1 MKHKDYYTWLRRFL
15 EEGKYLIMNKKR
27 ILFTGGGTAGHVIV
41 NLALIP
47 FYQEKGW
54 EIDYIGSYNGI
65 ERDLVGQMEGVTYHP
80 ISTGKLR
87 RYMSKENLKDPFKV
101 LKGTLQAY
109 RIIGKRKPSI
119 VFSKGG
125 FVSVP
130 VVAAAKLR
138 GVPSVIH
145 ESDYTPGLANKLSI
159 PFTKKVLATF
169 PETMQYLPENKAEYV
184 GAVIRDELFKGSK
197 EKGLAF
203 AGLTGR
209 LPVLLIM
216 GGSGGSEKINTT
228 IRACL
233 PELLTSFEIIH
244 ICGKDKVD
252 QSVQQPG
259 YAQFEYINEELK
271 DIFAA
276 TDFVLSR
283 AGSNAIFEFLALRIP
298 MLLVPLSK
306 GASRGDQI
314 INAKSFQEKRYARVL
329 EEENM
334 TEESLIEELMQLKEY
349 APIMVDTMK
358 DFKSEQSRDR
368 VIEILNGTSKK

>member
-1 MKHKDYYTWLRRFL
+1 
-15 EEGKYLIMNKKR
+15 MNNKR

-47 FYQEKGW
+47 FYQEEGW
-54 EIDYIGSYNGI
+54 EIDYIGSYDGI
-65 ERDLVGQMEGVTYHP
+65 ERKLIGQLEGVTYHP

-87 RYMSKENLKDPFKV
+87 RYLSKENLKDPFKV
-101 LKGTLQAY
+101 LKGTMQAY
-109 RIIGKRKPSI
+109 RIIGKRKPSV

-169 PETMQYLPENKAEYV
+169 PETMQYLPEKKAEYV
-184 GAVIRDELFKGSK
+184 GAVIRDELFNGKK
-197 EKGLAF
+197 EKGLRF
-203 AGLTGR
+203 AGLTGE

-216 GGSGGSEKINTT
+216 GGSGGSQKINET
-228 IRACL
+228 IRGSL
-233 PELLTSFEIIH
+233 PTLLNSFQILH
-244 ICGKDKVD
+244 ICGQGKVD
-252 QSVQQPG
+252 HSIDEPG
-259 YAQFEYINEELK
+259 YVQFEYINEELK

-276 TDFVLSR
+276 TDYVLSR

-314 INAKSFQEKRYARVL
+314 INAKSFQKKRYARVL
-329 EEENM
+329 EEENL
-334 TEESLIEELMQLKEY
+334 TERTIKEELLQLKEF
-349 APIMVDTMK
+349 APIMVETMREYQS
-358 DFKSEQSRDR
+358 DQSRDQ
-368 VIEILNGTSKK
+368 VIEIIKAASK